1 MKKNSEREAL
11 RVEHRPEN
19 IARRLQR
26 EPESQRVSDLV
37 LGGIDGCITTFAIV
51 SGAFGAGFSAA
62 VVLVM
67 GFANLLADGFSMA
80 VSNFEAVAAQREH
93 LEAARRT
100 EERHIRLVPEG
111 EREEVRQIFAA
122 KGFRGETLER
132 IVATITGNHRL
143 WIETMLTEEYGLSRT
158 RYRPVASALAT
169 FSAFV
174 VVGAVPLL
182 PFLFAPLSMPS
193 RFTASALLAGLMFF
207 VIGMLKS
214 LVYARPLLR
223 SGFKTLLL
231 GGTAAALAF
240 ATGYLLHSL
249 VDIDAS

>member
-1 MKKNSEREAL
+1 MKKSEREAL
-11 RVEHRPEN
+11 RAEHHPEN

-26 EPESQRVSDLV
+26 EPKSQRVSDLV

-51 SGAFGAGFSAA
+51 SGAFGAGFSTV
-62 VVLVM
+62 VVLVL

-80 VSNFEAVAAQREH
+80 VSNFEAVAAEREH
-93 LEAARRT
+93 FESARRT

-122 KGFRGETLER
+122 KGFSGDTLEE
-132 IVATITGNHRL
+132 IVATITANRRL

-158 RYRPVASALAT
+158 RFQPVASALAT
-169 FSAFV
+169 FAAFV

-182 PFLFAPLSMPS
+182 PFLFAQLSMPA
-193 RFTASALLAGLMFF
+193 RFVSSTVLAGLMFF

-223 SGFKTLLL
+223 SGLKTFLL

-240 ATGYLLHSL
+240 LTGYLLHNL
-249 VDIDAS
+249 FGIDAA

>member
-1 MKKNSEREAL
+1 MKKTEQEAL
-11 RVEHRPEN
+11 HAEHRPEN

-26 EPESQRVSDLV
+26 SPQSTRVSDLV

-62 VVLVM
+62 VVLVL

-100 EERHIRLVPEG
+100 EERHIHLVPEG

-122 KGFRGETLER
+122 KGFSGDTLEK
-132 IVATITGNHRL
+132 IVATITANRAL

-158 RYRPVASALAT
+158 RHRPAASALAT
-169 FSAFV
+169 FAAFV
-174 VVGAVPLL
+174 AVGAVPLL
-182 PFLFAPLSMPS
+182 PFLIPTLPMQSA
-193 RFTASALLAGLMFF
+193 FTISAVLAGLMFF

-214 LVYARPLLR
+214 VVYKRSLLR
-223 SGFKTLLL
+223 SGLKTFFL
-231 GGTAAALAF
+231 GGTAAMLAF
-240 ATGYLLHSL
+240 LVGYLLSS
-249 VDIDAS
+249 VTT